1 MVVVTVVA
9 EEDMDQVMVQD
20 SVEGLECHVPIAVV
34 STEDG
39 KIFYIVLS
47 YNPLTSSNQFRWK
60 TIELMN
66 NKYSFSK
73 SIKISFLTFFF
84 ISYNDLDHLDVDI
97 SFIKYWLNIYLNFF
111 IHK

>member
-34 STEDG
+34 LTEDG

-47 YNPLTSSNQFRWK
+47 CNLLTSSN
-60 TIELMN
+60 
-66 NKYSFSK
+66 
-73 SIKISFLTFFF
+73 
-84 ISYNDLDHLDVDI
+84 
-97 SFIKYWLNIYLNFF
+97 
-111 IHK
+111 